1 MTSKLMKDMF
11 IKEHPGE
18 TVKEMMISFTHVKQ
32 TLWLALSNQLYTT
45 SCYHIGIQEG
55 VIIKKDI

>member
-1 MTSKLMKDMF
+1 MKDMF

-55 VIIKKDI
+55 VIINKDI